1 MGVCQ
6 CKEDL
11 GNENQLIT
19 SRFSREG
26 LGCEIEESTMTRQGL
41 LPLPEIEQEHSSF
54 NGDYNNLNNKYYHEK
69 PFIECLKNGNDYAQS
84 TRVEP
89 YFIDLESEANYE
101 EYCKKMFQIF
111 TDLRKNPN
119 NYINMCPNNL
129 RPLIEKLSSSTPS
142 VLCWSQSLFE
152 TLFDILKMPS
162 IRKISDENIINLLLE
177 KYQRISPYES
187 YKFLLTSYYTKHNCS
202 NMNVFFEILQ
212 QNLKIS
218 EKICFKNFTLCVFC
232 SYPVNEF
239 EDRVIV
245 CLQKKTTGKPSRV
258 NCPQ

>member
-19 SRFSREG
+19 AQFSRG
-26 LGCEIEESTMTRQGL
+26 DLRYKIEEIYMTRQGL
-41 LPLPEIEQEHSSF
+41 LSQAELEQEPPSF
-54 NGDYNNLNNKYYHEK
+54 NGDYNTFNSKYYDEK
-69 PFIECLKNGNDYAQS
+69 PFTECLKNGNDYAQS
-84 TRVEP
+84 DRVQP

-111 TDLRKNPN
+111 MNLRKNPN

-129 RPLIEKLSSSTPS
+129 RPLIEKVSSYTPS

-162 IRKISDENIINLLLE
+162 NRKISDEDIIDLLLE
-177 KYQRISPYES
+177 KYQRISPKES
-187 YKFLLTSYYTKHNCS
+187 YKFLLISYYTKHNCS
-202 NMNVFFEILQ
+202 NMNVFFEILLD
-212 QNLKIS
+212 NLKIS
-218 EKICFKNFTLCVFC
+218 ENICLENFTLCVFC
-232 SYPVNEF
+232 SYPVNGI
-239 EDRVIV
+239 EDRIIL
-245 CLQKKTTGKPSRV
+245 CLQKKTTGKISRV
-258 NCPQ
+258 NIPQ